1 MDEKMNIENSLTQSI
16 NFKGHNFYIKRDD
29 LLDDDFSGNK
39 ARKFYYFLKHDFPNI
54 DTVVSYGSNQSNAM
68 YSLSVL
74 AKLKG
79 WKFIYYIDHI
89 PSYLE
94 ENPNGN
100 YKYALANGM
109 ELKIGNWEDEIKSEN
124 KLFISEGGAINE
136 AKYGLEILAC
146 EIQRWKTNNSIKK
159 LKIFLPSGTGTT
171 ALFLQNYLDDE
182 VLTTPCVG
190 DSDYLKQQFLELI
203 DDEMTHPTILKGQK
217 KYHFGKLYKE
227 NYELY
232 KELYE
237 QTTIEF
243 DLLYDPIGWR
253 VLLDNIDKYQGYE
266 ILYIHQGGLK
276 GNETMLQRYERKY
289 LKN

>member
-1 MDEKMNIENSLTQSI
+1 
-16 NFKGHNFYIKRDD
+16 
-29 LLDDDFSGNK
+29 
-39 ARKFYYFLKHDFPNI
+39 
-54 DTVVSYGSNQSNAM
+54 M

-79 WKFIYYIDHI
+79 WKFIYYVDHI
-89 PSYLE
+89 PSYLV

-100 YKYALANGM
+100 YKYALTNGM
-109 ELKIGNWEDEIKSEN
+109 KIKIGNWEDEIKSEN

-136 AKYGLEILAC
+136 AKYGLEILAN
-146 EIQRWKTNNSIKK
+146 EIQRWKTNKNIEK

-171 ALFLQNYLDDE
+171 ALFLQKYLEDE

-190 DSDYLKQQFLELI
+190 DREYLKQQFLELI
-203 DDEMTHPTILKGQK
+203 DVGMTHPTIVETQK

-237 QTTIEF
+237 NTNIEF
-243 DLLYDPIGWR
+243 DLLYDPIGWK
-253 VLLDNIDKYQGYE
+253 VLLDNIDKYKGYE
-266 ILYIHQGGLK
+266 ILYIHQGGLI
-276 GNETMLQRYERKY
+276 GNESMLQRYERKY